1 MVRLRYRYRSCFF
14 AGMRIIRL
22 SGREASVVRAI
33 GFADA
38 ALGSEIQ
45 DQTRMEPED
54 VTDVVNSLIAAGFV
68 ESIPYCEQ
76 VSLAEFPVTSFEV
89 NPAYS
94 HQLRFAVQNRG

>member
-1 MVRLRYRYRSCFF
+1 MHV
-14 AGMRIIRL
+14 IRL

-45 DQTRMEPED
+45 DMTRMEAED
-54 VTDVVNSLIAAGFV
+54 VTDVLNSLMSAGFV
-68 ESIPYCEQ
+68 ESIPYAEE
-76 VSLAEFPVTSFEV
+76 VSVAEFPVTSFEV

-94 HQLRFAVQNRG
+94 HQLRDAIQMR